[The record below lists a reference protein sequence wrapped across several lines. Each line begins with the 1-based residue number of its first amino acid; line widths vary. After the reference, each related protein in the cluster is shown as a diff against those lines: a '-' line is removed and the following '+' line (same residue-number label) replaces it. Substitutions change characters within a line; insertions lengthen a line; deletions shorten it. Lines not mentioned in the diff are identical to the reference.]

1 MPNSPRPLVVLIGFL
16 DTKLTE
22 HALVHRRLTDLGCD
36 VKVIDI
42 SLRGS
47 KADPACLPIS
57 VGPESVHDMATRSG
71 RLGTG
76 VGKEMPSRADELD
89 VMIAGATEAVLSYQ
103 DDDQLCGV
111 MGFGGSTT
119 TAAVAS
125 IMRSL
130 NIGLPK
136 LVVSTM
142 ASGDVSVYLG
152 DSDITIMPSIGSC

>member
-1 MPNSPRPLVVLIGFL
+1 MPSSPRPLVVLIGFL

-22 HALVHRRLTDLGCD
+22 HALVYRRLTDLGCD

-47 KADPACLPIS
+47 KAEPACLSIS
-57 VGPESVHDMATRSG
+57 VSPESVRGMARRSG
-71 RLGTG
+71 RLGTS
-76 VGKEMPSRADELD
+76 VGKEAPPRTEELD

-103 DDDQLCGV
+103 DGDQLCGV

-119 TAAVAS
+119 TAVVAS
-125 IMRSL
+125 VMRSL

-142 ASGDVSVYLG
+142 ASGDVSIYLG